1 MKSKNINILHI
12 SFIKSI
18 KRVRFRML
26 NKKKSLAKAGRT
38 PSRLDMNRQGPP
50 PPLYPIQEKN
60 RISCIETAHTG
71 SMQHT
76 RTWKKTYTGNDR
88 QLQYLTRK
96 LRAKIEM

>member
-1 MKSKNINILHI
+1 MTHNMVTLHSKAELAHTKSTRHE
-12 SFIKSI
+12 SA
-18 KRVRFRML
+18 R
-26 NKKKSLAKAGRT
+26 SL
-38 PSRLDMNRQGPP
+38 

-60 RISCIETAHTG
+60 RISCMETAHTG

-88 QLQYLTRK
+88 QFQYLTRK

>member
-1 MKSKNINILHI
+1 MGGIFAGWN
-12 SFIKSI
+12 
-18 KRVRFRML
+18 FRGW
-26 NKKKSLAKAGRT
+26 NFRGWYFRGWNFPGTESTRSL
-38 PSRLDMNRQGPP
+38 

-60 RISCIETAHTG
+60 RISCMETAHTG

-88 QLQYLTRK
+88 QFQYLTRK